1 MSVKLDAVDHAVV
14 DLLVEDGRMPSAEIA
29 RRIGTVSERAVRYR
43 IDRLVRS
50 GVIQVAAIVDPHAVG
65 FGVIAD
71 VLIDVVPGRLQ
82 DVAATILEF
91 ESVSYVAGSVGDGD
105 LSVQVCARDTER
117 LLRFVNEVI
126 GRVPGVAR
134 TRTVMVPWKLKDVYQ
149 WHIPPDAVG

>member
-1 MSVKLDAVDHAVV
+1 
-14 DLLVEDGRMPSAEIA
+14 
-29 RRIGTVSERAVRYR
+29 VRYR
-43 IDRLVRS
+43 IERLVRTS
-50 GVIQVAAIVDPHAVG
+50 VIQIAAVVDPHAVG
-65 FGVIAD
+65 YSVIAD
-71 VLIDVVPGRLQ
+71 VLIDVAPGKLQ

-134 TRTVMVPWKLKDVYQ
+134 TRTVMVPWKLKDVYE
-149 WHIPPDAVG
+149 WHIPREA

>member
-1 MSVKLDAVDHAVV
+1 MSVKLDAIDRAIV
-14 DLLVEDGRMPSAEIA
+14 DLLVDDGRMPSAAIA
-29 RRIGTVSERAVRYR
+29 RRIGHVSERAVRYR
-43 IDRLVRS
+43 IERLVRT
-50 GVIQVAAIVDPHAVG
+50 GVIQIAAVVDPHSVG

-71 VLIDVVPGRLQ
+71 VLIDVAPGKLQ

-134 TRTVMVPWKLKDVYQ
+134 TRTVMVPWKLKDVYE
-149 WHIPPDAVG
+149 WHIPPEAVD